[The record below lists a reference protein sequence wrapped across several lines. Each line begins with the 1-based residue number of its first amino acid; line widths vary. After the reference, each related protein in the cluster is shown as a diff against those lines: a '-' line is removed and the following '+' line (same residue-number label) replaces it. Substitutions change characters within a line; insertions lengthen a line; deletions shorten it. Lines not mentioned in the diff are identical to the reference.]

1 MRFTEISIFIL
12 ALVGGSLFCHDAT
25 AQYPVRSS
33 EFGSGGGVVNG
44 GNYRMVAT
52 VGQLLIGGVG
62 RSTHINAIGFWYQ
75 SVGLTTRVAQ
85 TSNNLL
91 IEYWLEQNYPNPFNH
106 GTIIKFGIPERS
118 NVLIKIY
125 NILGSKVTTLLN
137 QESEAGWYNLEFNAD
152 GYSSGIYFC
161 IMQVYPGNGGTG
173 SYISTKKMMLI
184 K

>member
-62 RSTHINAIGFWYQ
+62 RLTHTNAIGFWYQ
-75 SVGLTTRVAQ
+75 SVGLTIRVAQ

-91 IEYWLEQNYPNPFNH
+91 IEYWLEQNYPNPFNPS
-106 GTIIKFGIPERS
+106 TVIKFGIPERR

-125 NILGSKVTTLLN
+125 DILGSEVTTLLN

>member
-62 RSTHINAIGFWYQ
+62 RLTHTNAIGFWYQ

>member
-25 AQYPVRSS
+25 AQYLVRSS
-33 EFGSGGGVVNG
+33 EFGCGGGVVNG
-44 GNYRMVAT
+44 GSYRMVAT

-62 RSTHINAIGFWYQ
+62 RSTHINAISFWYQ
-75 SVGLTTRVAQ
+75 SVGLTIRVTQ

-91 IEYWLEQNYPNPFNH
+91 IEYWLEQNYSNPFNPS
-106 GTIIKFGIPERS
+106 TVIKFGIPERR

-125 NILGSKVTTLLN
+125 DILGSEVTALLN
-137 QESEAGWYNLEFNAD
+137 QEMDEGWYNLEFNATE
-152 GYSSGIYFC
+152 YSSGIYIC
-161 IMQVYPGNGGTG
+161 RMQVYPGNGGT
-173 SYISTKKMMLI
+173 SRYIFTKKEMAI